1 MNTEHIIQSVVCML
15 AIDGSIGEQERAFL
29 QQLQR
34 RLGVPSKVLQ
44 QALDLA
50 KQGKGSVKLPE
61 DPADQQRIFEV
72 LVHAALADGTVTA
85 QERHILDAVGAKI
98 GLRKDLIEHSINFY
112 AGEARKTSRKQ
123 SEGLPKAAASSSV
136 PPPVPQSPPPVPHKP
151 ETMTCPKCGAEQ
163 ELDRTDCVRCGIIFS
178 RLAGTAET
186 PEKPPRKPLYPEYDE
201 DSGRAAEQL
210 EQLQFISVLMNHAGS
225 LVAIVAVILIVGF
238 GVSQMSELGGYRYL
252 IVLGLVLVVV
262 LIIGH
267 FTILNVA
274 GVVTRGEV
282 VNKWMRRDYN
292 RRRNYRYRGTQHY
305 TYHIEYV
312 FQPGNDPSG
321 KMRRGRASVNK
332 NQYSR
337 YRIGAPVKVRYL
349 PGFSWIFRLEVW

>member
-15 AIDGSIGEQERAFL
+15 AIDGHIDEQERTFL

-34 RLGVPSKVLQ
+34 RLGVPEKVLQ
-44 QALDLA
+44 HALNLA
-50 KQGKGSVKLPE
+50 TQGKGSVKLPE
-61 DPADQQRIFEV
+61 EPAEQQRIFEV

-85 QERHILDAVGAKI
+85 QERLVLDTVGVKI

-112 AGEARKTSRKQ
+112 AGEARKAQREQERGS
-123 SEGLPKAAASSSV
+123 SAAPPPI
-136 PPPVPQSPPPVPHKP
+136 PPPVPQKP
-151 ETMTCPKCGAEQ
+151 TTKTCPKCGTEQ
-163 ELDRTDCVRCGIIFS
+163 ELDRTDCIRCGIIFS
-178 RLAGTAET
+178 RFAGADGT
-186 PEKPPRKPLYPEYDE
+186 PEKLPKKPLYPEYDE
-201 DSGRAAEQL
+201 DSGKATEQL
-210 EQLQFISVLMNHAGS
+210 EQLQSFSALMNHAGS
-225 LVAIVAVILIVGF
+225 IVVIMIVLLVVIF
-238 GVSQMSELGGYRYL
+238 GVSQMSELGGYRFF
-252 IVLGLVLVVV
+252 IVLGLVVVAVLV
-262 LIIGH
+262 IGH
-267 FTILNVA
+267 FAILNVA

-292 RRRNYRYRGTQHY
+292 RRRNYRSYRGTQHY

-321 KMRRGRASVNK
+321 EMRRGKASVNK